1 MEDLPLLQKSFRRFG
16 ILPVYE
22 DKNTLF
28 CQMRPSFSSETQ
40 RYVHYLS
47 QIYGKLIDIE
57 IVDENHFKESIQ
69 SFKGTVPLIQKEVK
83 IDIPHQL
90 VQLIFTA
97 YQQNCSDIHFEA
109 HRSKCVVRVRK
120 KGQLSVL
127 QELSVENQQLLFNLI
142 KLKAEIDMT
151 DSRRPHDG
159 QFDMQLPNTI
169 VNCRVSTL
177 PCLHGETIVIRLLRN
192 TDYYTPENLGLDK
205 TDFFQTLSKNPN
217 GLWLITGP
225 IGNGKTTTY
234 YSILR
239 HFKQLRVVS
248 LEDPIEVP
256 SNDFVQLTLQ
266 ADLPPDKFVRNL
278 LRQSVRIV
286 GIGEIRDTQ
295 HLKMAVNA
303 ALTGH
308 CVLATL
314 HANSLASVTQRLENL
329 GYDRAQQTQFLS
341 GILFQSW
348 AKASERM
355 VVFEDKVFATSKIA
369 GKL

>member
-1 MEDLPLLQKSFRRFG
+1 MKNLPILRKSFYRFG
-16 ILPVYE
+16 IIPVYE

-28 CQMRPSFSSETQ
+28 CQMRRSFSLEAQ

-47 QIYGKLIDIE
+47 QVYGKLIDIE
-57 IVDENHFKESIQ
+57 IVDENRFKETIQ
-69 SFKGTVPLIQKEVK
+69 GFKGVVPQIQREVK
-83 IDIPHQL
+83 WDIPHQL
-90 VQLIFTA
+90 GQLIFSA
-97 YQQNCSDIHFEA
+97 YCQGCSDIHFEA

-120 KGQLSVL
+120 KGQLSIL
-127 QELSVENQQLLFNLI
+127 QELSIENQRLLFNLI
-142 KLKAEIDMT
+142 KLKAEIDAT
-151 DSRRPHDG
+151 DRRRPHDG

-192 TDYYTPENLGLDK
+192 TDYYTPENLQLDK
-205 TDFFQTLSKNPN
+205 TQFFQKLCKIQT

-256 SNDFVQLTLQ
+256 SNDFVQLTLRS
-266 ADLPPDKFVRNL
+266 DLPSDHFIRSL

-286 GIGEIRDTQ
+286 GIGEIRDPK
-295 HLKMAVNA
+295 HLKLAVNA

-314 HANSLASVTQRLENL
+314 HANSIKSVAQRLENL
-329 GYDRAQQTQFLS
+329 GYERSQQDHFLN

-348 AKASERM
+348 AKASHCG
-355 VVFEDKVFATSKIA
+355 VVFENVIFNN
-369 GKL
+369 GNV